1 MNKLWPQTL
10 LWQTFLLIVV
20 LMLISVFTWYS
31 IYRAYER
38 EPHAHQLAQMVE
50 SVVNLTRSALVSA
63 RPEKRP
69 ALLRE
74 LSSREGI
81 RIYPVEKNEVV
92 APPPEKKTLRM
103 TAEMLRKDLGPQTR
117 ITLERNGEKALFV
130 SFHIEEGTYA
140 YEDDE
145 YWIALPR
152 ERIERSLPWQWMAWG
167 LAALLLSLAGA
178 YFIMSR
184 VTRPLKALS
193 RAALEVGRGHHP
205 APVGEA
211 GPSEVA
217 ALARAF
223 NQMSADLA
231 RIDSDRALI
240 LAGISHDLRT
250 PLTRL
255 RMNIELSGADEQ
267 TRDSMIVDIEEM
279 DATIGQ
285 FLDFARETSGEAVQ
299 EIDLTGLLGEIA
311 EQYTR
316 RGEEIAT
323 EFAAIPHLTLRA
335 QGVRRAVTNLIDNA
349 LRHAGS
355 KSPVLLALR
364 GDAQEIHIDVC
375 DRGKG
380 IPEQEVE
387 RLKLPFTRLDAAR
400 GNASGAGLGL
410 AIVDRIARSHGGRL
424 NLLAREGGGLVARI
438 SLPLISPASPTT
450 AKLTKL

>member
-1 MNKLWPQTL
+1 VKKLWPHTL

-20 LMLISVFTWYS
+20 LMLISVFAWYS

-38 EPHAHQLAQMVE
+38 EPHARQLAQMVE

-92 APPPEKKTLRM
+92 APLPEKKTLSM
-103 TAEMLRKDLGPQTR
+103 TAELLRKGLGPQTR

-130 SFHIEEGTYA
+130 SFRIEETLDA
-140 YEDDE
+140 DENDE

-178 YFIMSR
+178 YFIMFR

-193 RAALEVGRGHHP
+193 RAALEVGRGHQP

-223 NQMSADLA
+223 NQMSAGLA
-231 RIDSDRALI
+231 RLDSDRALI

-250 PLTRL
+250 PLTRM

-267 TRDSMIVDIEEM
+267 TREGMIIDIEEM

-285 FLDFARETSGEAVQ
+285 FLDFARETSGEVLQ
-299 EIDLTGLLGEIA
+299 ETDLAGLLGEIA

-316 RGEEIAT
+316 RGARLETDFAT
-323 EFAAIPHLTLRA
+323 LPVLPLRA

-349 LRHAGS
+349 LRYAGS
-355 KSPVLLALR
+355 ELPVLLALR
-364 GDAQEIHIDVC
+364 SDAQELHIEVC

-400 GNASGAGLGL
+400 GNAGGAGLGL
-410 AIVDRIARSHGGRL
+410 AIVDRIARSHDGRL
-424 NLLAREGGGLVARI
+424 SLLPRTGGGLVARI
-438 SLPLISPASPTT
+438 SLPLTPPATSNT
-450 AKLTKL
+450 KLTKL

>member
-1 MNKLWPQTL
+1 VRKFWPQTL

-38 EPHAHQLAQMVE
+38 EPHARQLAQMVE

-63 RPEKRP
+63 QPEKRP

-92 APPPEKKTLRM
+92 APLPEKKTLRL
-103 TAEMLRKDLGPQTR
+103 TAELLRKGLGPQTR
-117 ITLERNGEKALFV
+117 MTLERNGEKALFV
-130 SFHIEEGTYA
+130 SFRIEESS
-140 YEDDE
+140 EVDEEDE

-152 ERIERSLPWQWMAWG
+152 ERIERALPWQWMAWG

-178 YFIMSR
+178 YLIMFR

-193 RAALEVGRGHHP
+193 RAALEVGRGRQP
-205 APVGEA
+205 APVDAA

-217 ALARAF
+217 ALAHAI
-223 NQMSADLA
+223 NQMSTDLA
-231 RIDSDRALI
+231 RLDSDRALI

-267 TRDSMIVDIEEM
+267 TRASMVTDIEEM

-285 FLDFARETSGEAVQ
+285 FLDFARETSGEALQ
-299 EIDLTGLLGEIA
+299 DTDLAGLLGEMA
-311 EQYTR
+311 EQYAR
-316 RGEEIAT
+316 RGAEIET
-323 EFAAIPHLTLRA
+323 DLAALPGLPLRT
-335 QGVRRAVTNLIDNA
+335 QGVRRAVANLIDNA

-355 KSPVLLALR
+355 EKPVLLALR
-364 GDAQEIHIDVC
+364 RDAQEIHIEVC

-410 AIVDRIARSHGGRL
+410 AIVDRIARSHGGKL
-424 NLLAREGGGLVARI
+424 GLFARTGGGLVARI
-438 SLPLISPASPTT
+438 SLPLAKPAEHN
-450 AKLTKL
+450 